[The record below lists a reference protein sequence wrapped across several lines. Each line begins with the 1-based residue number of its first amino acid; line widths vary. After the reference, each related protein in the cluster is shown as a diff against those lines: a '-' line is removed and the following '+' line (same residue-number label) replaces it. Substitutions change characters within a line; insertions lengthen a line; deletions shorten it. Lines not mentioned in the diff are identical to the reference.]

1 MTLYEAKQLVER
13 AGYSV
18 VKKNHEVTK
27 KDFVTKKY
35 DKDSVEIDDNH
46 DIVVKKKQRKL
57 ARKCPCCGR
66 SHCICSSAVKEALA
80 VAEKAGFQ
88 VISERIGDSAGTK
101 LSEVCEKWLR
111 NAFFEKVANAASLEV
126 AKAQFLEDVS
136 KLVDHGVS
144 GPKYNEICFH
154 IDESPNLN
162 KTLLYIAGLMQT
174 AQGRGLRRDPR
185 RGW

>member
-46 DIVVKKKQRKL
+46 GIVVKKKQRKL

-66 SHCICSSAVKEALA
+66 SHCICSGAVKEALA
-80 VAEKAGFQ
+80 AGFH
-88 VISERIGDSAGTK
+88 VISERIGANDGTK
-101 LSEVCEKWLR
+101 LSEVCEKWLT
-111 NAFFEKVANAASLEV
+111 NAYFERVARAASLDV

-144 GPKYNEICFH
+144 GPKYNEICLH
-154 IDESPNLN
+154 IDEAQNLGR
-162 KTLLYIAGLMQT
+162 TLLYIAGLMQT